1 MRPLPLSRLV
11 RSPRP
16 RVARGFTLI
25 ELVIVVAIVGILAA
39 LALPAYSDYIKK
51 SKVAELLMA
60 ASEPK
65 VAVLEYLAVTNNL
78 PAPEALDLRAVS
90 SPYVERRDYAKL
102 SDSQVSITVAVRR
115 GSMGDEL
122 DDKTLTLTGTRAA
135 SVPASNSLTWTCSAT
150 IPDKYLTAPCRADA
164 V

>member
-1 MRPLPLSRLV
+1 MHPTLRHACSRH
-11 RSPRP
+11 PWA
-16 RVARGFTLI
+16 ARGFTLI

-39 LALPAYSDYIKK
+39 LALPAYGDYIKK
-51 SKVAELLMA
+51 SKVSELLMA

-78 PAPEALDLRAVS
+78 PAPEALDLRAAS

-135 SVPASNSLTWTCSAT
+135 TVPASTTLTWTCSAT
-150 IPDKYLTAPCRADA
+150 IPDKYLTAPCRAEA
-164 V
+164 S